1 MSSTKN
7 VGQVVGLYVGTSA
20 PTNTK
25 LIWFD
30 ETPNQQC
37 HKVYDP
43 VTKLWKALNPEIV
56 SNTTYSE
63 LVNNAQKNGLSIGKF
78 YQITDRSNTLAIAI
92 TTTKVQ
98 YSDSL
103 GNFLIDDLG
112 SNIQYHV
119 SSGNLL
125 IDDLNGVFNTD
136 TNKLV
141 FQFSEQTPNVDTDYV
156 FGKSRIGNAW
166 SLAKYKL
173 SSFLSKATGNSL
185 TWNGGIF
192 FNFSE
197 AIKALIDKVGG
208 IVGYD
213 GYRNDI
219 QTLTNDINNV
229 AKENQNIID
238 NAAQDTTNKT
248 TDTAIFNK
256 KLPSSIE
263 TSTAPG
269 DVLVNDTL
277 FTIVSKFQR
286 WINQF
291 KYATG
296 IRISNGFKDA
306 TRIEYVNNNDTVESA
321 LGKIQYMLKN
331 PTTAGTLP
339 EDWTTLAPR
348 NDGQPTDGTYDAFE
362 QDGYP
367 VAGDSIFYAFSKI
380 VAFIQG
386 SGSYVRLSSDWTQ
399 LDYTKDVDFP
409 RGGDSFNQ
417 ATQKAVAKLRQLGI
431 ISNGR
436 LTSHESAQ
444 LDGVNNFPT
453 EFNIDDGNINF
464 KDRTYQSHVG
474 SNSIYLRRRYNSGGG
489 ENSENTFFVDENLL
503 EYHPSVDGG
512 NWQGNGVFSPVYI
525 DSDIDGTLDIAAFS
539 AHSSVN
545 NPRTYDAWFDRLRV
559 GILTYGLV
567 RVNTT
572 SYNITNSGFI
582 AYNSTSNGDIYL
594 PSNPVNGR
602 MVMIAVTNNGHVNVH
617 AVGNTEID
625 TIGESTTTV
634 TLSNRGTVYA
644 FFFIELIA
652 YNNEGLDGMWE
663 YARWASTN

>member
-219 QTLTNDINNV
+219 QKLTNDINNV

-238 NAAQDTTNKT
+238 NAAQDTTDKT

-367 VAGDSIFYAFSKI
+367 VAGDSIFYAFAKI
-380 VAFIQG
+380 VAFLQG
-386 SGSYVRLSSDWTQ
+386 SGEYVKLSSDWIE

-436 LTSHESAQ
+436 LTSH
-444 LDGVNNFPT
+444 DGTKYNDHYKT
-453 EFNIDDGNINF
+453 EFNIDE
-464 KDRTYQSHVG
+464 G
-474 SNSIYLRRRYNSGGG
+474 SLEFNGILSKTHI
-489 ENSENTFFVDENLL
+489 DENLFSISRYPNSEKEEYTFRVEDDVL
-503 EYHPSVDGG
+503 EYYARGVGLTHNGIYSAAYFEA
-512 NWQGNGVFSPVYI
+512 QGNTSATF
-525 DSDIDGTLDIAAFS
+525 AALS
-539 AHSSVN
+539 AYARN
-545 NPRTYDAWFDRLRV
+545 KLQNTFDALFGRLRV
-559 GILTYGLV
+559 GLLTYEIV
-567 RVNTT
+567 SVSTT
-572 SYNITNSGFI
+572 TYNITESGFVVYM
-582 AYNSTSNGDIYL
+582 AGRNGDIYL
-594 PSNPVNGR
+594 PTSPSNGC
-602 MVMIAVTNNGHVNVH
+602 MVMICLASNGRINIH
-617 AVGNTEID
+617 ASGNIEID
-625 TIGESTTTV
+625 TIGESVATV
-634 TLSNRGTVYA
+634 TVSDRGAVYA
-644 FFFIELIA
+644 FFYISGTK
-652 YNNEGLDGMWE
+652 YNNDPISGMWE
-663 YARWASTN
+663 YAKWTSVN